1 MMTAGGKN
9 ACISPRIPS
18 GKSIRERKRKLGA
31 LLYASC
37 VALGNLVS
45 LNLIFCVKGL
55 KRLHCFIEDRD
66 SKFASSAYQLDDFGQ
81 EP

>member
-45 LNLIFCVKGL
+45 LNLIFCVKGIKTPAL
-55 KRLHCFIEDRD
+55 FYRRQGFKVCLFCLPAR
-66 SKFASSAYQLDDFGQ
+66 
-81 EP
+81 